1 MPSAETEAALARLAA
16 EARAC
21 RRCEGELPLGPRP
34 IFRVGAGA
42 RLLIIGQAPGRRVHE
57 SGIPFDDAS
66 GKRLRAWL
74 GLSPEV
80 FYDSTRVALLP
91 VGLCYP
97 GRLPGGGDAPPRP
110 VCAPL
115 WHPRFRPLLPAV
127 RLTLLVGGYAQA
139 FVLGRGGSVTARVRE
154 FRAFWPE
161 IVPLPHPSWRTTAW
175 ERRNPW
181 FTAELLPLLRAR
193 IAEVLA

>member
-1 MPSAETEAALARLAA
+1 
-16 EARAC
+16 
-21 RRCEGELPLGPRP
+21 
-34 IFRVGAGA
+34 
-42 RLLIIGQAPGRRVHE
+42 
-57 SGIPFDDAS
+57 
-66 GKRLRAWL
+66 
-74 GLSPEV
+74 
-80 FYDSTRVALLP
+80 
-91 VGLCYP
+91 
-97 GRLPGGGDAPPRP
+97 
-110 VCAPL
+110 
-115 WHPRFRPLLPAV
+115 LPAV